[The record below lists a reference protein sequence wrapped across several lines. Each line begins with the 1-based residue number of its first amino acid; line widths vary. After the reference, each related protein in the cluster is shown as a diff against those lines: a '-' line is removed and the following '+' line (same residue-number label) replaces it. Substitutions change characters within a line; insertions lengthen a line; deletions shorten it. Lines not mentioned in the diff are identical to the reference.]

1 MTTHILQRN
10 AEKSK
15 VSHLNFRYP
24 RRVPH
29 DFYPTPPEAVR
40 ALLSV
45 ETFEGSIW
53 EPACGDGAISK
64 VLLEAGHEVVST
76 DLIDRGFG
84 IGGQDFLKSDRPL
97 AKHIITN
104 PPYGTHGL
112 ADLFVRRALI
122 HCQKTGGSVAMLL
135 NLRSLCHPDRM
146 KKFTK
151 TPPTAIYA
159 LDELICWPAGKPCSR
174 EARIAQQQYY
184 WAVWHPGKVERPA
197 FWWLSTKPFKKS
209 PL

>member
-1 MTTHILQRN
+1 
-10 AEKSK
+10 
-15 VSHLNFRYP
+15 
-24 RRVPH
+24 
-29 DFYPTPPEAVR
+29 
-40 ALLSV
+40 
-45 ETFEGSIW
+45 
-53 EPACGDGAISK
+53 
-64 VLLEAGHEVVST
+64 
-76 DLIDRGFG
+76 
-84 IGGQDFLKSDRPL
+84 
-97 AKHIITN
+97 
-104 PPYGTHGL
+104 
-112 ADLFVRRALI
+112 
-122 HCQKTGGSVAMLL
+122 MLL

-146 KKFTK
+146 KKFIK